1 MRKAP
6 GAAWWPLYSGSC
18 YGARVDTARRKAT
31 YEDLLKV
38 PDTMVAEI
46 LDGDLYTTPR
56 PASPHARA
64 ASGIGSVL
72 WGAFDRPCNG
82 PGQPGGWW
90 ILFEPELHLGADVV
104 VPDVAG
110 WRREKMPV
118 LPNVAAFT
126 QAPDWACEVVSPATA
141 GADRVR
147 KMRIYA
153 RESVGHLWLV
163 DPLAKTLE
171 AYRLEGARWV
181 VVGTHGGSERVRAEP
196 FEAIELDI
204 DRWWLEP

>member
-1 MRKAP
+1 MV
-6 GAAWWPLYSGSC
+6 SD
-18 YGARVDTARRKAT
+18 VDTARRGAT

-38 PDTMVAEI
+38 PETMVAEI
-46 LDGDLYTTPR
+46 LDGELYATPH
-56 PASPHARA
+56 PAAPHANA
-64 ASGIGSVL
+64 ASGIAGDVR
-72 WGAFDRPCNG
+72 GPFHREPDG

-90 ILFEPELHLGADVV
+90 ILFEPELHIGADDV

-126 QAPDWACEVVSPATA
+126 QAPDWACEVVSPTTA

-153 RESVGHLWLV
+153 RESVSHLWLV
-163 DPLAKTLE
+163 DPLAKTFE
-171 AYRLEGARWV
+171 VYRLENGRWLV
-181 VVGTHGGSERVRAEP
+181 ASTHAGSEHVRAEP
-196 FEAIELDI
+196 FAAVELEI
-204 DRWWLEP
+204 ARWWLDG